1 MVYCSCKGEVLRL
14 YLSCSFIIPN
24 PNMTEKRKHQII
36 NWLIATV
43 WVINGLLCKV
53 LNLVPRHQQ
62 IVSGI
67 LGQEYSQQFTLFIG
81 LAEMGMAIWIV
92 SGTWPRLNT
101 IIQILVIATMNTL
114 EFFVA
119 RDLLLWGSMNAV
131 FAFLFIIVIYHNEFN
146 LNRKLALQS

>member
-36 NWLIATV
+36 NWLIAAV

-101 IIQILVIATMNTL
+101 IIQIFVIATMNTL
-114 EFFVA
+114 EFIVV
-119 RDLLLWGSMNAV
+119 RDLLLWGSMNAM
-131 FAFLFIIVIYHNEFN
+131 FAFLFIIVIYHNEFH
-146 LNRKLALQS
+146 LNKKLALRP